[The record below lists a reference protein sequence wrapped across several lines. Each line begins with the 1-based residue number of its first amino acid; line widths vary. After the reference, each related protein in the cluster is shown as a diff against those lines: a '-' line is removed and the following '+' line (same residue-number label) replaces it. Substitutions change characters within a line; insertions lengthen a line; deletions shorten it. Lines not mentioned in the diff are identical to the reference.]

1 MATSTQDLEKMGK
14 TTEAMARTTQ
24 NSAYTAMDYAVKA
37 QELNT
42 NLLQRTT
49 ELWIEGLQK
58 QADLSQEM
66 AQEFFEK
73 AEEQAHTTQE
83 FLGQWNKAFAGYPLM
98 GFPFMRT
105 AQRALR
111 ITQKATQQSLQA
123 TQQVAHDG
131 LRLAEEAAEQTEEA
145 IRQTEEATRKAELQ
159 AAVLSALQTEDYNEL
174 TVADISNKL
183 DDLSVEDLMKIREYE
198 KRNQNRSTL
207 IEEIDHRLTRRS

>member
-37 QELNT
+37 QEINT

-49 ELWIEGLQK
+49 ELWIEGLRK
-58 QADLSQEM
+58 QADLSQEV

-73 AEEQAHTTQE
+73 AEEQAHATQD

-105 AQRALR
+105 AQRVLR
-111 ITQKATQQSLQA
+111 TTQNATQQSLQA
-123 TQQVAHDG
+123 TQQVAHQG

-145 IRQTEEATRKAELQ
+145 IRQTEEAARKAELQ
-159 AAVLSALQTEDYNEL
+159 AAVFGSLQTEDYNEL
-174 TVADISNKL
+174 TVAEISDKL
-183 DDLSVEDLMKIREYE
+183 DDLSVEDLMKVREYE
-198 KRNQNRSTL
+198 KRNKNRSTL
-207 IEEIDHRLTRRS
+207 IEEIDHRLTRST